1 MNLSNTVSLIDTN
14 ILDLTDAMLIEIL
27 LDGKENLDDMNTI
40 NILDSAIK
48 FLIEIKRPDAQ
59 IF

>member
-14 ILDLTDAMLIEIL
+14 ILDLTNAMLIEIL

-48 FLIEIKRPDAQ
+48 FLVEIKRPDA
-59 IF
+59 